1 MPAKKRTR
9 KTVKKTVSFS
19 DDTTLTTH
27 QNREKKNVDHDR
39 PPVYV
44 RKTPLMTFPYHLVAL
59 LYYYVFVSSNFNT
72 VKLLSFLIPTQV
84 AYLVLQFNKCT
95 VYGNKIIKINYSL
108 TIICLSVTFLL
119 SFPTMLLTI
128 LFGAPLMDLLWET
141 WLLSLHF
148 AFLAYPAVYSV
159 FNCDFK
165 VGLWK
170 KYFIFI
176 VVGGWISCVVIPLDW
191 DRDWQN
197 WPIPIVVGG
206 YLGALV
212 GYTIGAYI

>member
-1 MPAKKRTR
+1 
-9 KTVKKTVSFS
+9 
-19 DDTTLTTH
+19 
-27 QNREKKNVDHDR
+27 
-39 PPVYV
+39 
-44 RKTPLMTFPYHLVAL
+44 MTFPYHLVAL

-108 TIICLSVTFLL
+108 TIICLGVTFLL

-176 VVGGWISCVVIPLDW
+176 VVGGWISCVVIPLVGIEIGRIGQFLLLLEVIW
-191 DRDWQN
+191 ALW
-197 WPIPIVVGG
+197 WAILSVPI
-206 YLGALV
+206 YN
-212 GYTIGAYI
+212 IGNLKICI

>member
-1 MPAKKRTR
+1 M
-9 KTVKKTVSFS
+9 
-19 DDTTLTTH
+19 
-27 QNREKKNVDHDR
+27 
-39 PPVYV
+39 
-44 RKTPLMTFPYHLVAL
+44 
-59 LYYYVFVSSNFNT
+59 
-72 VKLLSFLIPTQV
+72 
-84 AYLVLQFNKCT
+84 
-95 VYGNKIIKINYSL
+95 
-108 TIICLSVTFLL
+108 
-119 SFPTMLLTI
+119 
-128 LFGAPLMDLLWET
+128 
-141 WLLSLHF
+141 SLHF